1 MNVTDENPYSC
12 EICFLPAGGGV
23 GWRRQYT
30 TDKLSN
36 VLGYAFWKKQK
47 ESRVREIWSG
57 PSRERGSVRIQFLK
71 KCGHY
76 FAQNLHSHTHSK
88 IRFDVQCS
96 VLNAV
101 GGAGYRAD
109 RPIP

>member
-36 VLGYAFWKKQK
+36 VLGYAFWKKAKGEQGK
-47 ESRVREIWSG
+47 RNLEWPKQGEGVSENTV
-57 PSRERGSVRIQFLK
+57 FK
-71 KCGHY
+71 KVWPLFCSK
-76 FAQNLHSHTHSK
+76 ASLTHPFK
-88 IRFDVQCS
+88 
-96 VLNAV
+96 N
-101 GGAGYRAD
+101 
-109 RPIP
+109 